1 VGQDL
6 DDAPALITIK
16 ERLPTFT
23 EAATIHLPRIMVPDQ
38 EPPSFRLS
46 ATLHENDQEFP
57 PMLPRTTEVLLR
69 MHPDI
74 NEAIH
79 TITYGLI
86 TTIHRR
92 TLATS
97 QELDASCTREQQLCH
112 QLIACSL
119 EVTHLQGQLGTVN
132 IPAGFE
138 PNLGHV
144 ADTVPLSMGER
155 VVPQFVRWLGTG
167 EVEMLA
173 SQEGNKAIYIAQLI
187 LTPDCTL
194 PTAEPLQLWFSDL
207 LTSTGDKFNTL
218 AKAMYQLDDWAAH
231 AEIM

>member
-1 VGQDL
+1 MSDQVSNKSSVSSPRSLVGQDL

-23 EAATIHLPRIMVPDQ
+23 EAATIHLPR
-38 EPPSFRLS
+38 
-46 ATLHENDQEFP
+46 T
-57 PMLPRTTEVLLR
+57 MLPRTTEVLLR

-97 QELDASCTREQQLCH
+97 QELDASCTREQQLHH

-119 EVTHLQGQLGTVN
+119 KVTHLQGQLGTVN
-132 IPAGFE
+132 I
-138 PNLGHV
+138 
-144 ADTVPLSMGER
+144 
-155 VVPQFVRWLGTG
+155 
-167 EVEMLA
+167 
-173 SQEGNKAIYIAQLI
+173 
-187 LTPDCTL
+187 
-194 PTAEPLQLWFSDL
+194 
-207 LTSTGDKFNTL
+207 
-218 AKAMYQLDDWAAH
+218 
-231 AEIM
+231 